1 MLRSEKP
8 RHQSEGVCVRAA
20 LLDLSPR
27 HPGHLPLPRPLS
39 LLLRVVLSHSL
50 ADGCSGSF
58 QGPGMGRSYAVCQV
72 GVCILGYEA
81 LGLETRKS
89 VSTLKFLQNFG
100 GERAQQCIAVFWG
113 DSASLQ

>member
-1 MLRSEKP
+1 MFWKLSGA
-8 RHQSEGVCVRAA
+8 GV
-20 LLDLSPR
+20 
-27 HPGHLPLPRPLS
+27 
-39 LLLRVVLSHSL
+39 
-50 ADGCSGSF
+50 
-58 QGPGMGRSYAVCQV
+58 GRSYAVCQV

>member
-1 MLRSEKP
+1 M
-8 RHQSEGVCVRAA
+8 RAA

-27 HPGHLPLPRPLS
+27 YPGHLPLPRPLS
-39 LLLRVVLSHSL
+39 LLLRVVLSHSP

-58 QGPGMGRSYAVCQV
+58 QGPGVGRSYAVCQV